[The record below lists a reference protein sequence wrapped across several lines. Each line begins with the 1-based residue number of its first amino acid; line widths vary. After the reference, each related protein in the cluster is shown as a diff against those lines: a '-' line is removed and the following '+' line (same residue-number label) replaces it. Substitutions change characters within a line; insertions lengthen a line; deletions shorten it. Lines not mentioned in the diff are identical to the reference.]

1 MIEFKNEDFAWF
13 FLLIPLIVASFMLY
27 THLRRKRLARY
38 GDINLMKPL
47 MPLVSRYRGW
57 FKIILTCLA
66 IFFFVLAL
74 MQPRIGEVVDEVQ
87 SKGIEAVI
95 ALDVSN
101 SMLATD
107 FSPSRLERS
116 KMAISRLVEGMKGD
130 RIGLIVFAGDAYM
143 QLPITND
150 YMSAKI
156 FLNAINT
163 SIVSRQGTNIEK
175 AIVLAMKSYSSQS
188 EKSRA
193 LIIITDGENQEG
205 NPVEIAEIAHKDGIT
220 IHTIGIGSAQGS
232 PIRFA
237 NGDMMKDKNGQIV
250 VSRLDETT
258 LQQIAAAGGG
268 SCTIANPSDLGLNAV
283 LKNIKEMEKRD
294 LLSSRFKAY
303 YELFYIPL
311 AFALILLALEALI
324 LERKNKIL
332 HNLDVFKLRS

>member
-1 MIEFKNEDFAWF
+1 
-13 FLLIPLIVASFMLY
+13 
-27 THLRRKRLARY
+27 
-38 GDINLMKPL
+38 
-47 MPLVSRYRGW
+47 
-57 FKIILTCLA
+57 
-66 IFFFVLAL
+66 
-74 MQPRIGEVVDEVQ
+74 
-87 SKGIEAVI
+87 
-95 ALDVSN
+95 
-101 SMLATD
+101 
-107 FSPSRLERS
+107 
-116 KMAISRLVEGMKGD
+116 
-130 RIGLIVFAGDAYM
+130 
-143 QLPITND
+143 
-150 YMSAKI
+150 
-156 FLNAINT
+156 
-163 SIVSRQGTNIEK
+163 
-175 AIVLAMKSYSSQS
+175 MKSYSSQS

-220 IHTIGIGSAQGS
+220 IHTIGIGSTQGS

-311 AFALILLALEALI
+311 AFALILLALESLI